1 MHDLR
6 ATLGEFPLRLTFQSK
21 AHSDKYRPDIDGL
34 RAVAVLPVLF
44 FHAQF
49 PGFAGGYVGV
59 DIFYVISGYLITSVI
74 AKDVLRGTFSF
85 TSFYDRRI
93 RRIFP
98 ALFGVLFFCIVA
110 ATILFTPNDFVTFAK
125 SMIAMTF
132 FASNIYLKRI
142 ARMDG
147 YFDRT
152 SESQVLLHTWSLSV
166 EEQFY
171 LFFPALLLLLAKWAK
186 GRLAGWLIFLA
197 TISFV
202 INIWAT
208 HYKPVSAFYL
218 LIPRAWELLM
228 GALLAVKVF
237 PQLNSRVWREVA
249 GLAGLALIACAVCLF
264 NKDTSFPGVN
274 ALFPCLGAALVIYA
288 GENGESSAKSVLSFG
303 PLVFIG
309 VISYSLYLWHWPL
322 IVFARYFS
330 AGDLTTFQ
338 KTVALLLSAVLAFIS
353 FEFVEGP
360 FRGRESPFSRRQ
372 IFSLGFAAS
381 MLSLAVGFT
390 VYLHQGFPGRYN
402 SATRQLVMENTERK
416 EDFQEVCGN
425 WRTEVRSMADIHFC
439 TLGPDTSRKIMFW
452 GDSHV
457 QQLYPLIKQL
467 HDSGKFADLG
477 VLIAIANGCAP
488 AEHLNAIEK
497 GYHCDSFAH
506 FAKIRAEEA
515 DVDTVFIGFNTWW
528 AANRFLCPS
537 VDGQCVGTI
546 SVEEAR
552 RRVLQDLAE
561 CIQKLTAEGKKV
573 LVSLPFPMYDK
584 SIPDLQIR
592 NAVFGRFGLAG
603 VAKDITLPVM
613 HDDVS
618 AMAKSTGAII
628 FDPRESLC
636 DRRNCITQLNGV
648 SIYMDDNHIAASQI
662 HLLEDNFK
670 QVLQSVLPQGTHQ
683 LADISS
689 NFQSP

>member
-1 MHDLR
+1 
-6 ATLGEFPLRLTFQSK
+6 
-21 AHSDKYRPDIDGL
+21 
-34 RAVAVLPVLF
+34 LPVLF

-98 ALFGVLFFCIVA
+98 ALFGVLFFCILA
-110 ATILFTPNDFVTFAK
+110 ATILFAPNDFVAFAK

-142 ARMDG
+142 ARTDG
-147 YFDRT
+147 YFDRS

-171 LFFPALLLLLAKWAK
+171 LFFPAALLLLAKWAK
-186 GRLAGWLIFLA
+186 GRLAGWLIFLT
-197 TISFV
+197 TISFL

-228 GALLAVKVF
+228 GALLAVKVI
-237 PQLNSRVWREVA
+237 PPINSRVWREVA
-249 GLAGLALIACAVCLF
+249 GLSGLVLIACAVFYF

-274 ALFPCLGAALVIYA
+274 AMFPCLGAALIIYA
-288 GENGESSAKSVLSFG
+288 GENGPSCAKSVLSFA

-330 AGDLTTFQ
+330 AGDLTNFQ
-338 KTVALLLSAVLAFIS
+338 MSVALLLSAVLAFIS
-353 FEFVEGP
+353 FEFIEGP

-372 IFSLGFAAS
+372 IFSLGLAAS
-381 MLSLAVGFT
+381 MLSLAVGFA
-390 VYLHQGFPGRYN
+390 VYLHHGFPGRYN
-402 SATRQLVMENTERK
+402 SATRQLVFENTERK
-416 EDFQEVCGN
+416 GDFQEVCGN
-425 WRTEVRSMADIHFC
+425 WKTEVRSMADIHFC

-457 QQLYPLIKQL
+457 QQLYPLIRQL
-467 HDSGKFADLG
+467 HDSGKFGDLG
-477 VLIAIANGCAP
+477 VLMAIANGCAP
-488 AEHLNAIEK
+488 SEHLNAIEK
-497 GYHCDSFAH
+497 GYRCDSFSH

-528 AANRFLCPS
+528 AVNKFLCPS

-561 CIQKLTAEGKKV
+561 FIQKLTAQGKKV
-573 LVSLPFPMYDK
+573 IVSLPFPMYDK
-584 SIPDLQIR
+584 SIPDLEIR
-592 NAVFGRFGLAG
+592 NAIFGRFGLAG

-613 HDDVS
+613 RDDVS
-618 AMAKSTGAII
+618 AMARSTGATI

-636 DRRNCITQLNGV
+636 DRQSCITELNGV
-648 SIYMDDNHIAASQI
+648 SIYMDDNHVAASQI

-670 QVLQSVLPQGTHQ
+670 QVLQNLLPQGTHQ
-683 LADISS
+683 LAAISGADH
-689 NFQSP
+689 SP